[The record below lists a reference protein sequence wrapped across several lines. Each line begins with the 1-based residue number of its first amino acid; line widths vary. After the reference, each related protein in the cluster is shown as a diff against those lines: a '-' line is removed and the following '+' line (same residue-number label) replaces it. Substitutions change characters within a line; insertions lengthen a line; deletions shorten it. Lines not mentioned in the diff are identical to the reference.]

1 MPKIVNQ
8 DYFANDKKFYRVIR
22 GDVAAKDI
30 QQSGMVRSAAAAG
43 VDYESKAGPGKISL
57 TNRPTKWP
65 SFAKGSVNI
74 GYAQSNPDHYIV
86 ETKAKLIPS
95 STAAGTGRHGVGSTY
110 FPPFDPKTKQPKT
123 SLPSSDIKLWKH
135 VGEGKYQK
143 VSLNNPQPLSSFQ
156 LGSPIPQNLRIGG
169 VYAALGS
176 AEQAYK
182 EGKDLY
188 KLGKGW
194 GHSSGN
200 SPEDQSKINKSWENL
215 QKENPQ
221 YFDEL
226 RRLQEARQT
235 QYVSVNNPQSF
246 GSARLQDKIS
256 NLLRLSIRK

>member
-1 MPKIVNQ
+1 MPKLVNQ

-22 GDVAAKDI
+22 GDAAAKDI

-43 VDYESKAGPGKISL
+43 VNYESKAGSGKISL

-143 VSLNNPQPLSSFQ
+143 VSLNNPQPLSNFR
-156 LGSPIPQNLRIGG
+156 LGSPIPQNLRLGG

-182 EGKDLY
+182 ESKDLY
-188 KLGKGW
+188 RLGKGW
-194 GHSSGN
+194 GYSSGN
-200 SPEDQSKINKSWENL
+200 NPEDQSKINKTWETL

-226 RRLQEARQT
+226 KRLQEARQS
-235 QYVSVNNPQSF
+235 QYVSVNSPQS
-246 GSARLQDKIS
+246 SESVKLQDRIS
-256 NLLRLSIRK
+256 NLLRFSK